1 MRVLALET
9 TTAHG
14 SLAWLE
20 PGRPAA
26 VCDLEAGRYS
36 TQLFA
41 AMEALARQ
49 AGHPLAD
56 VGGFAV
62 ASGPGSFTGVR
73 IGLTAV
79 KGLAEVWRKP
89 AVAVSTLAA
98 VAVAA
103 QAAGADPR
111 PMAAALDAARG
122 EVYFRLVAGAGAA
135 DGGQEP
141 GEEIA
146 SDQIESLEAFCRRL
160 AGQPALRLATPHP
173 ALAAACAARLGPAL
187 EARTILVP
195 PRLAPAVASAAA
207 AALAALS
214 ASASDSALRLD
225 ANYVRRSDAEIF
237 AAPPARA

>member
-49 AGHPLAD
+49 AGYPLAD

-79 KGLAEVWRKP
+79 KGLAEAWRKP

-141 GEEIA
+141 RDETG
-146 SDQIESLEAFCRRL
+146 DQIESLEAFCRRL

-207 AALAALS
+207 AALAASS
-214 ASASDSALRLD
+214 ASASDIALRLD

>member
-1 MRVLALET
+1 
-9 TTAHG
+9 
-14 SLAWLE
+14 
-20 PGRPAA
+20 
-26 VCDLEAGRYS
+26 
-36 TQLFA
+36 
-41 AMEALARQ
+41 
-49 AGHPLAD
+49 
-56 VGGFAV
+56 
-62 ASGPGSFTGVR
+62 
-73 IGLTAV
+73 
-79 KGLAEVWRKP
+79 
-89 AVAVSTLAA
+89 
-98 VAVAA
+98 
-103 QAAGADPR
+103 
-111 PMAAALDAARG
+111 
-122 EVYFRLVAGAGAA
+122 AA

-173 ALAAACAARLGPAL
+173 ARAAACAARLGLAL